1 MASLSAAGEIPMPTI
16 ACDGRRAAWSGIEFE
31 LVGEEES
38 WPLVGGEACGTLQGS
53 VSFSFSSGCSP
64 DGSALTLRG

>member
-1 MASLSAAGEIPMPTI
+1 MASLSAAGEIPMPTM

-38 WPLVGGEACGTLQGS
+38 CPLVGGEACGTLQDQFLS
-53 VSFSFSSGCSP
+53 SSSGVAP